1 LRGLPRHILEKTT
14 VFRKKGVEIWAFD
27 GNLWLQVNDKTAQKF
42 VVICP
47 VAKQSKRIYDLAS
60 GNHEMYMRRKG

>member
-1 LRGLPRHILEKTT
+1 MEP
-14 VFRKKGVEIWAFD
+14 KKINFM
-27 GNLWLQVNDKTAQKF
+27 LQVNDKTAQKF

-60 GNHEMYMRRKG
+60 GNHEMYMRRKGQKESEQKRLFLIC